1 VAQPAFTEPILHVDM
16 DAFFVE
22 VERLRDPG
30 LRGRPVVVGGLGDR
44 GVVASASYE
53 ARRYGVHSAMP
64 TAHAKHL
71 CPRGAFLPTDHR
83 RYREVSGEVFG
94 VFRSFTPLV
103 EGLSLDE
110 AFLDVAGLRLA
121 FPDAAAVGEAIRQR
135 LREEL
140 GLPGSVGVA
149 PNKLLAKLASESAKP
164 DGLLGVPAGA
174 ELAFLHPL
182 PVRSLPG
189 VGEATHAALEQLG
202 VRTVGD
208 LAAIPRATLMRRL
221 GEAAGGLFH
230 ELAWGRDPHPVEPDG
245 PARSV
250 SVEQTYERD
259 LHGLGA
265 LEHELL
271 LHCDRL
277 TGRLRGMGL
286 VGSVLTLKV
295 RFADFTTLTRS
306 ATLAPT
312 TDVTKH
318 LFVAARELLG
328 RVPLGPVRLLGVGV
342 SGLLDGEAP
351 RQLAIDRP
359 LEWDELAEAVD
370 RVRLRFGTGAIGPAR
385 LAGPH
390 NPDRPARRGI

>member
-1 VAQPAFTEPILHVDM
+1 MAHPAFAEPILHVDM

-30 LRGRPVVVGGLGDR
+30 LRGLPVMVGGLGDR

-53 ARRYGVHSAMP
+53 ARRYGVHSAIP
-64 TAHAKHL
+64 TAHAKRL
-71 CPRGAFLPTDHR
+71 CPKGAFLPTDHR
-83 RYREVSGEVFG
+83 RYREVSEEVFA

-103 EGLSLDE
+103 EGVSLDE
-110 AFLDVAGLRLA
+110 ALLDVAGLRLS
-121 FPDAAAVGEAIRQR
+121 FPDGAAVGEAIRQR
-135 LREEL
+135 LREQL

-149 PNKLLAKLASESAKP
+149 PNKLLGKLASETAKP
-164 DGLLGVPAGA
+164 DGLMRVRAGA

-182 PVRSLPG
+182 PVRSLRG

-208 LAAIPRATLMRRL
+208 LAAIPRVTLMRRL
-221 GEAAGGLFH
+221 GEAAGGLLY
-230 ELAWGRDPHPVEPDG
+230 ELARGLDPRPVEPDG
-245 PARSV
+245 PAKSV
-250 SVEQTYERD
+250 SVEQTYGRD
-259 LHGLGA
+259 VHGREILDG
-265 LEHELL
+265 ELL
-271 LHCDRL
+271 SQCDRL
-277 TGRLRGMGL
+277 AGRLRRMGL
-286 VGSVLTLKV
+286 AGSVLTLKV

-306 ATLAPT
+306 ATLAPP

-328 RVPLGPVRLLGVGV
+328 RVPLGRPVRLLGVGV

-359 LEWDELAEAVD
+359 PEWDELSGAVD
-370 RVRLRFGTGAIGPAR
+370 RVRLRFGAGAIGPAR
-385 LAGPH
+385 LVSP
-390 NPDRPARRGI
+390 PQP